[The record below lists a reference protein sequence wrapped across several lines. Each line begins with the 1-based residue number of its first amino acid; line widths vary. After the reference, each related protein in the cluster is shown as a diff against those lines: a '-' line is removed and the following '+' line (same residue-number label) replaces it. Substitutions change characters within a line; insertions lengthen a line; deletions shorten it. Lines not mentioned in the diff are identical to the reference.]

1 MGDERTL
8 YESEAQ
14 RTTAEVIEFLEQLA
28 RWLGDGRLGFE
39 RDGETV
45 WIAVPEE
52 VELEIE
58 LEEEDA
64 GTNLVKRSL
73 EIEIMWMEARVGGA
87 DEEE

>member
-28 RWLGDGRLGFE
+28 RWLGDQRLGFD
-39 RDGETV
+39 RDGETM
-45 WIAVPEE
+45 WIEVPDE

-73 EIEIMWMEARVGGA
+73 EIEITWMEARAGGA
-87 DEEE
+87 EEEE